1 MSEQAALKRFP
12 NQVAS
17 SLDNA
22 WYCRI
27 APPDRHSGIPAD
39 RPVRLPEIAP
49 LTARTADVALATLI
63 ESRPT
68 RSSGTQSPNAPR
80 GGITPSAF
88 CAAIPP
94 NGGTIRPL
102 AQGRLPARLP
112 LTDQQVCGVAHHRS
126 LARASP
132 ACRSCLDRSVCV
144 WHSCSSDAGRVSG
157 GRQGSKQSSNSR
169 QFRRL
174 QNPGGHRGPSGCC
187 GHRCR
192 GQAHRRRY
200 RCPGRVH
207 VTRKHGPAV
216 YLAANIAPARRSTTR
231 KFHAKTA
238 IADGHTAF
246 VIAPT

>member
-1 MSEQAALKRFP
+1 MSHSPRSSNPALQGAP
-12 NQVAS
+12 EPSHPTHHEEAS
-17 SLDNA
+17 SL
-22 WYCRI
+22 
-27 APPDRHSGIPAD
+27 PASSAQ
-39 RPVRLPEIAP
+39 PSL
-49 LTARTADVALATLI
+49 LTV
-63 ESRPT
+63 
-68 RSSGTQSPNAPR
+68 
-80 GGITPSAF
+80 
-88 CAAIPP
+88 
-94 NGGTIRPL
+94 GTIRPL

-112 LTDQQVCGVAHHRS
+112 LTDQQVCGVAHHQS

-231 KFHAKTA
+231 KSSCENGNRGRA
-238 IADGHTAF
+238 TAF